1 MSNIPL
7 NLEDEKLDGARVL
20 REDTKFAAGRIASV
34 QYLIFAVFLYLLSGF
49 WELQITQKE
58 YYEDAAERN
67 RVRSIPVLAPRGK
80 ILDRDGRVIVD
91 NHASFSVMLS
101 RENLKPEHLKPI
113 AEGLNLSLDEL
124 RSKLKRFDRTRPKYE
139 PIVIKEELTPGEIA
153 FVESHRDP
161 DAFPELVLAPSY
173 TRYYPEAGV
182 ASHLIGYVGE
192 ISEHELNSADFA
204 NAKPGDVVGKAGV
217 ERYYNDLLVGIDG
230 QRRVL
235 VDNRGNERSELAMKE
250 AIPGQTLQLTIDL
263 DLQIVAEMA
272 LEGKRGAVVAL
283 DPRNGEVLAM
293 ASKPDYDPN
302 KFTSRISGQ
311 DWRAI
316 LSDPDKPL
324 LNRAIQAQFAPGSTF
339 KPIVALAGLE
349 TGVLTPDFTAHC
361 SGSAW
366 YYGRPFKCHARG
378 GHGKIQLNRALVQSC
393 DVFFYAL
400 GNRLGVDMIAKYAEI
415 AGFGKRTGIDLP
427 GESEGIVPST
437 KWKLRTSRSKWYA
450 GETISVAIG
459 QGQVTVTPLQL
470 AHAIGGLVVG
480 GVWHRPH
487 VVRDSHK
494 RQPARKAD
502 LNLDNIVK
510 IIDAMH
516 GVVQWGTARNSFLP
530 GIQLCGKTGTAQL
543 ASNAAIK
550 SGALG
555 KNYADNA
562 WFVGFAP
569 KDNPEIVVA
578 ALFENGEHGD
588 RAAPIVRDVVKA
600 YFDKKARL
608 EMNQR
613 ALAMQRVLL
622 PPGPAANPMSP
633 PPPPPRPEETP

>member
-1 MSNIPL
+1 MPTVPVTP
-7 NLEDEKLDGARVL
+7 EEEKIDAERVL
-20 REDTKFAAGRIASV
+20 KENTKFAAGRVAST
-34 QYLIFAVFLYLLSGF
+34 QYVVLAVFLFLLSGF
-49 WELQITQKE
+49 WELQISQKE

-67 RVRSIPVLAPRGK
+67 RVKAIPVIAPRGK

-101 RENLKPEHLKPI
+101 RENLKTEHLKPI
-113 AEGLNLSLDEL
+113 ADGLNLDLEEL
-124 RSKLKRFDRTRPKYE
+124 QSKLKRFDRTRPKYE
-139 PIVIKEELTPGEIA
+139 PIVIKEELTPGEIS

-161 DAFPELVLAPSY
+161 EAFPELVLTPSY
-173 TRYYPEAGV
+173 TRYYPDEGV

-192 ISEHELNSADFA
+192 ISENELNSADFA
-204 NAKPGDVVGKAGV
+204 NSKPGDVVGKAGV
-217 ERYYNDLLVGIDG
+217 ERYYNDMLLGIDG

-235 VDNRGNERSELAMKE
+235 VDNRGNEREELAMKE
-250 AIPGQTLQLTIDL
+250 AVPGQNLQLTIDL

-272 LEGKRGAVVAL
+272 LEGKRGAVVAI

-293 ASKPDYDPN
+293 SSKPDYDPN
-302 KFTSRISGQ
+302 KFTGRISGE

-316 LSDPDKPL
+316 INDPEKPL

-349 TGVLTPDFTAHC
+349 TGVLTDDFGSHC
-361 SGSAW
+361 TGSAW
-366 YYGRPFKCHARG
+366 YYGRPFRCHAKG
-378 GHGKIQLNRALVQSC
+378 GHGSVQFSRAMVQSC

-400 GNRLGVDMIAKYAEI
+400 GNRLGVDNIAKYAEMS
-415 AGFGKRTGIDLP
+415 GLGKRTGIDLP
-427 GESEGIVPST
+427 GESEGIMPST
-437 KWKLRTSRSKWYA
+437 RWKLRTSRTKWYA
-450 GETISVAIG
+450 GETISVSIG
-459 QGQVTVTPLQL
+459 QGQVTLTPIQL
-470 AHAIGGLVVG
+470 AHAIGGIVVG
-480 GVWHRPH
+480 GVWHKPH
-487 VVRDSHK
+487 VVRDSGK
-494 RQPARKAD
+494 QQPARKAD
-502 LNLDNIVK
+502 LNLDHVVK

-516 GVVQWGTARNSFLP
+516 GVVQWGTARNAYMP

-543 ASNAAIK
+543 ASNAAMK

-578 ALFENGEHGD
+578 ALFENGEHGNY
-588 RAAPIVRDVVKA
+588 AAPIVRDVVKA

-608 EMNQR
+608 QSNRQ
-613 ALAMQRVLL
+613 AIAMQRVLV
-622 PPGPAANPMSP
+622 PPGPAANPVAPPQP
-633 PPPPPRPEETP
+633 PPGENP

>member
-1 MSNIPL
+1 MPTIPVTP
-7 NLEDEKLDGARVL
+7 EEEKIDGERVL
-20 REDTKFAAGRIASV
+20 KEDTKFAAGRVAST
-34 QYLIFAVFLYLLSGF
+34 QYIIFAVFLFLLAGF
-49 WELQITQKE
+49 WDLQVSQQE

-67 RVRSIPVLAPRGK
+67 RVKSIPVLAPRGK

-101 RENLKPEHLKPI
+101 RENLKQEHLKPI
-113 AEGLNLSLDEL
+113 ADGLGLDLEEL
-124 RSKLKRFDRTRPKYE
+124 LSKLKRFDRTRAKYE
-139 PIVIKEELTPGEIA
+139 PIVIKEELTPGEIS

-161 DAFPELVLAPSY
+161 EAFPELVLTPSY

-192 ISEHELNSADFA
+192 ISENELNSADFA

-217 ERYYNDLLVGIDG
+217 ERYYNDMLLGIDG

-235 VDNRGNERSELAMKE
+235 VDNRGNERNELETKE
-250 AIPGQTLQLTIDL
+250 AVPGQNLQLTIDL

-302 KFTSRISGQ
+302 KFTGRISGE

-316 LSDPDKPL
+316 INDPDKPL

-339 KPIVALAGLE
+339 KPIVTLAGLE
-349 TGVLTPDFTAHC
+349 TGILDEGFGAHC
-361 SGSAW
+361 SGGAW
-366 YYGRPFKCHARG
+366 HYGAYRRCHARG
-378 GHGKIQLNRALVQSC
+378 GHGSVQLPRAMAQSC
-393 DVFFYAL
+393 DVFFYSL
-400 GNRLGVDMIAKYAEI
+400 GNRLGVDNIAKYAEMS
-415 AGFGKRTGIDLP
+415 GLGKRTGVDLP
-427 GESEGIVPST
+427 GESEGVIPST
-437 KWKLRTSRSKWYA
+437 KWKLRTSRSKWFA

-459 QGQVTVTPLQL
+459 QGQVTVTPIQL
-470 AHAIGGLVVG
+470 AHSIGGIVVG
-480 GVWHRPH
+480 GIWHKPH
-487 VVRDSHK
+487 VVRDNT
-494 RQPARKAD
+494 RQQARKAD
-502 LNLDNIVK
+502 LNLDHVVK
-510 IIDAMH
+510 IIDTMY
-516 GVVQWGTARNSFLP
+516 GVVQWGTGRGSYLP
-530 GIQLCGKTGTAQL
+530 GIQMCGKTGTAQL
-543 ASNAAIK
+543 ASLAAMK

-600 YFDKKARL
+600 YFDKKARQQ
-608 EMNQR
+608 MNRQ
-613 ALAMQRVLL
+613 AVAMQRVLV
-622 PPGPAANPMSP
+622 PPGPAANPVTP
-633 PPPPPRPEETP
+633 PPPPAAEVNP

>member
-1 MSNIPL
+1 MPTLPATPEEERIDA
-7 NLEDEKLDGARVL
+7 ERVL
-20 REDTKFAAGRIASV
+20 KENTKFAAGRVAST
-34 QYLIFAVFLYLLSGF
+34 QYLILAVFLFLLSGF
-49 WELQITQKE
+49 WELQISQKE

-67 RVRSIPVLAPRGK
+67 RVKSIPVIAPRGK

-91 NHASFSVMLS
+91 NHASFRVMLS

-113 AEGLNLSLDEL
+113 AEGLNLDLDEL
-124 RSKLKRFDRTRPKYE
+124 QSKLKRFDRTRPKYE
-139 PIVIKEELTPGEIA
+139 PIVLKEELTPGEIA

-161 DAFPELVLAPSY
+161 EAFPELVLTPSY
-173 TRYYPEAGV
+173 TRYYPEEGV

-192 ISEHELNSADFA
+192 ISENELNSADFA
-204 NAKPGDVVGKAGV
+204 NSKPGDVVGKAGV
-217 ERYYNDLLVGIDG
+217 ERFYNDMLLGVDG

-235 VDNRGNERSELAMKE
+235 VDNRGNERQELAMKE
-250 AIPGQTLQLTIDL
+250 AVPGQNLQLTIDL

-272 LEGKRGAVVAL
+272 LEGKRGAVIAL

-302 KFTSRISGQ
+302 KFTGRISGE

-316 LSDPDKPL
+316 INDPEKPL

-349 TGVLTPDFTAHC
+349 TGTLNEDFTAHC
-361 SGSAW
+361 AGSAW
-366 YYGRPFKCHARG
+366 YYGRPFRCHAKS
-378 GHGKIQLNRALVQSC
+378 GHGSVQLTRAIVQSC

-400 GNRLGVDMIAKYAEI
+400 GNRLGVDNIAKYAEM
-415 AGFGKRTGIDLP
+415 AGLGKRTGIDLP
-427 GESEGIVPST
+427 GETEGIMPST
-437 KWKLRTSRSKWYA
+437 KWKLRTSRTKWYA

-459 QGQVTVTPLQL
+459 QGQVTLTPIQL
-470 AHAIGGLVVG
+470 AHAIGGIVVG
-480 GVWHRPH
+480 GIWHKPH
-487 VVRDSHK
+487 VVKDSRN
-494 RQPARKAD
+494 RQSARKAD
-502 LNLDNIVK
+502 LDLNNVVK

-516 GVVQWGTARNSFLP
+516 GVVQWGTGRNSYMP

-543 ASNAAIK
+543 ASNAAMK

-578 ALFENGEHGD
+578 ALYENGEHGD

-608 EMNQR
+608 QANQQ
-613 ALAMQRVLL
+613 AIAMQRVLF
-622 PPGPAANPMSP
+622 PPGPVSRVAAVP
-633 PPPPPRPEETP
+633 PAAVGSVP